1 MIKIAF
7 SGVHGTGKT
16 SLIKTVSQLL
26 IKYNKSV
33 YVVREVAR
41 ECPYP
46 INEESTVRSQRWL
59 WSEHQK
65 SELEAVGSGCEIIL
79 CDRSLMDNLCY
90 YKRLLKYQ
98 GLNDDIFDTLVK
110 MTALWMKTYNE
121 VLFFPINEKLL
132 VADDKR
138 SDSKEFAMVID
149 EMMRD
154 MIMPYANLVI
164 RDVREFNAPEYVKSI
179 IKRV

>member
-26 IKYNKSV
+26 VKYNKSV

-59 WSEHQK
+59 WLEHQK

-90 YKRLLKYQ
+90 HKRLLNYQ

-110 MTALWMKTYNE
+110 MTTLWMKTYNE

-149 EMMRD
+149 EIMRD

-179 IKRV
+179 IKRI